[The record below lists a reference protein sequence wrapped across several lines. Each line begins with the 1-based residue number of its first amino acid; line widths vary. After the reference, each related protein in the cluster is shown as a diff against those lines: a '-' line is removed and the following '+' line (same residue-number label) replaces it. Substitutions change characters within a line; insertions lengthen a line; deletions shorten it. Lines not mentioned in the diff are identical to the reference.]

1 MAGSDQ
7 HVNGG
12 GNIMVWDVF
21 LLLVLVILHVFM
33 GPWIGIIR
41 GPIQWYESDKNDTI
55 F

>member
-1 MAGSDQ
+1 MVIGFDGRQYCWKMAGSDQ

-33 GPWIGIIR
+33 GP
-41 GPIQWYESDKNDTI
+41 
-55 F
+55 